1 MFQEEEQS
9 AKLTKPHEGVFFGF
23 ISRNKPLVFVALG
36 LLVLI
41 VVAVLLLSLYLKSRT
56 NNSSDAAQPEKLET
70 IATNTPQSFLPGEDN
85 NKTDNIEEKI
95 IFSDLEK
102 YNFGDFYL
110 EPLNTPDFSF
120 KDYTLPLNTKIDVL
134 NYYDLSRKINLDDS
148 LSGLNENGFALLS
161 LPDKNIND
169 FYSTYSWLNEKE
181 IPLLITS
188 DFLVHYH
195 QNNIKKVF
203 KDIEEGVFY
212 DNLHYIC
219 QKLYESSRIRYEN
232 RLAKIGNINDQIL
245 EGERLAMAYFAVALK
260 LLEPEPQQIDSVG
273 KDNTKFSKQEADNL
287 YFNILPYLQGDA
299 GEEIKLIKSAQG
311 IKKSPVLLYQKNYSD
326 FIVPAEYRRTEK
338 LYNFYLAST
347 WLNSVF
353 PLVIKDSSCPDCLL
367 DKEDARLSLIATS
380 LIAQDFAANQDL
392 KNRWALIYKLISYS
406 KGLRDGLTYLQYN
419 AAITELFGNQ
429 PDLENIFAGNNKEA
443 DKNLE
448 KLRNKLLSFSF
459 NKIQGGLDVKNDKTK
474 IGFKLLSDYYLP
486 NDYIFS
492 RLSGDSVGD
501 HLGDRIDPS
510 NVTACKDGKKKCNG
524 FSLDVVGLVADGV
537 ESSPVWQNN
546 TNFSNYLNTF
556 LSLQAELKSSTIWQT
571 NNFWSTLGVVDD
583 IFEDNNGQMQIY
595 HRSNFW
601 SQRLINSAVSAW
613 IDLQLPLEQLSLS
626 GKNNQKTGLSS
637 GVAFNENFYIEP
649 NYNLTQKIIAD
660 NEMILGML
668 DALRVT
674 EQLTSVSLT
683 LKDENT
689 KLKQILEIIKKE
701 ISGESLGL
709 EDNNFIGSL
718 AGEYQI
724 LQKPNNQLYLKT
736 GGANLYEG
744 LEVKLMA
751 LVYENNEGKFLVVGP
766 IFSYQEKRQ

>member
-1 MFQEEEQS
+1 MFQEEEKS
-9 AKLTKPHEGVFFGF
+9 ATITKPQESVLFSF
-23 ISRNKPLVFVALG
+23 ISQNKLVVFIAAG
-36 LLVLI
+36 LLILI
-41 VVAVLLLSLYLKSRT
+41 GAAALLFSFYIKSQA
-56 NNSSDAAQPEKLET
+56 NPSSSTVEPEIIET
-70 IATNTPQSFLPGEDN
+70 ATNTPQSFLPSEDEN
-85 NKTDNIEEKI
+85 NTDNIEEKI

-102 YNFGDFYL
+102 YNFSDFYL
-110 EPLNTPDFSF
+110 EPLSTPDFDF
-120 KDYTLPLNTKIDVL
+120 TDYTLPLNTKIDVL

-148 LSGLNENGFALLS
+148 LNDLNDNGFAVLS
-161 LPDKNIND
+161 LPDKSIND
-169 FYSTYSWLNEKE
+169 FYSTYHWLNEKE

-195 QNNIKKVF
+195 QNNIKKIF

-524 FSLDVVGLVADGV
+524 FSLDIVGLVADRI
-537 ESSPVWQNN
+537 ESSPMWQSN

-571 NNFWSTLGVVDD
+571 NNFWSTLGVIDD
-583 IFEDNNGQMQIY
+583 IFENNDEQMQIY
-595 HRSNFW
+595 HKSEPW

-626 GKNNQKTGLSS
+626 GTNNQKTGLSS

-649 NYNLTQKIIAD
+649 NYNLTQKLIAD

-668 DALRVT
+668 DTLGVT
-674 EQLTSVSLT
+674 EHLTSVSLA

-701 ISGESLGL
+701 INGESLSL

-736 GGANLYEG
+736 GGANLYEA

>member
-1 MFQEEEQS
+1 MFQEEEKS
-9 AKLTKPHEGVFFGF
+9 AT
-23 ISRNKPLVFVALG
+23 INKPQGSVLSGFVSQNKLVVFIAAG
-36 LLVLI
+36 LFVLI
-41 VVAVLLLSLYLKSRT
+41 GAAVLFFSFYLKSQA
-56 NNSSDAAQPEKLET
+56 NPPSSAVEPEIIET
-70 IATNTPQSFLPGEDN
+70 ATNTPQSFLPSEDEN
-85 NKTDNIEEKI
+85 NTNNIEEKI

-102 YNFGDFYL
+102 YNFSDFYL
-110 EPLNTPDFSF
+110 EPLSTPDFDF
-120 KDYTLPLNTKIDVL
+120 KDYALPLNTKIDVL

-148 LSGLNENGFALLS
+148 LNDLNDNGFAVLS
-161 LPDKNIND
+161 LPDKSIND
-169 FYSTYSWLNEKE
+169 FYSTYHWLNEKE
-181 IPLLITS
+181 VPLLITS

-195 QNNIKKVF
+195 QNNIKKIF
-203 KDIEEGVFY
+203 KDIEEGLFY

-260 LLEPEPQQIDSVG
+260 LLEPEVQQIDSTG
-273 KDNTKFSKQEADNL
+273 KDSAKFSKQEADNL
-287 YFNILPYLQGDA
+287 YFNILPYLQGDT

-311 IKKSPVLLYQKNYSD
+311 IKKSPVLLYQKNYAD
-326 FIVPAEYRRTEK
+326 FVVPTEYRRTEK

-347 WLNSVF
+347 WLNSIF
-353 PLVIKDSSCPDCLL
+353 PLVTKDSNCPDCLL

-380 LIAQDFAANQDL
+380 LITQDFTANQDL

-419 AAITELFGNQ
+419 TAITELFGEQ
-429 PDLENIFAGNNKEA
+429 PDLENIFSGDNEEA

-459 NKIQGGLDVKNDKTK
+459 NKIQGGLDVKNNKTK

-486 NDYIFS
+486 NDYIFN

-501 HLGDRIDPS
+501 YLGDKIEPS
-510 NVTACKDGKKKCNG
+510 NITVCQDGKKKCNG
-524 FSLDVVGLVADGV
+524 FSLDIVGLVADRI
-537 ESSPVWQNN
+537 ESSPMWQSN

-571 NNFWSTLGVVDD
+571 NNFWSTLGVIDD
-583 IFEDNNGQMQIY
+583 IFENNNEQMQIY
-595 HRSNFW
+595 HKSEPW

-626 GKNNQKTGLSS
+626 GTNNQKTGLSS

-649 NYNLTQKIIAD
+649 NYNLTQKLIAD

-668 DALRVT
+668 DTLGVT
-674 EQLTSVSLT
+674 EHLTSVSLA
-683 LKDENT
+683 LKDENA
-689 KLKQILEIIKKE
+689 KLKQVVEIIRKE
-701 ISGESLGL
+701 INGESLSL

-718 AGEYQI
+718 AGQYQI
-724 LQKPNNQLYLKT
+724 SQKPNNQLYLKT
-736 GGANLYEG
+736 GGANLYEA

-766 IFSYQEKRQ
+766 IFFYQEKRQ